1 MACNGLCKFRENIMK
16 IYLLPILIVSVLIGC
31 SGSDKHEVKE
41 YESIFNSCL
50 INRSIGVDMSIDSLK
65 TAVESFCKDL
75 AVNKLKDTNLRL
87 GKLENALVLSRETN
101 NELQE
106 DLEKAL
112 INQSTVSQDTYR
124 WRLVTSWPKNYP
136 GLGMAPERISDLVE
150 EMSNGQMKITVYGAG
165 EQVPAFGVFDA
176 VSSGSHQMGHSGGYF
191 WKGKVPAAQ
200 FFTSVPFG
208 LTADE
213 INAWVNR
220 GGGLELWREIYEPF
234 NIYPIPAGNTGTQM
248 FGWFNKEINS
258 LEDIK
263 GLKMRIPGIGGEVL
277 KEAGGI
283 PVTLPGGELFTALQT
298 GVIDATEWVGP
309 YNDLTFGFHQ
319 AAKYYYYPGWHE
331 PGPMLELL
339 INIDAWNSLP
349 KHLQV
354 IIETAAK
361 AVNQDMLDEYL
372 ARNNKALTELIEVH
386 GVELRKLPD
395 DVIEEFRLISEK
407 ILDDL
412 AKEDKVI
419 GRVYESYSEF
429 RKNVSAYHEISE
441 DAFIE
446 ARNK

>member
-1 MACNGLCKFRENIMK
+1 MVSNGLCKPREIVMRYL
-16 IYLLPILIVSVLIGC
+16 IYLSILIFVVSC
-31 SGSDKHEVKE
+31 SNASNNTEAIKSSKE
-41 YESIFNSCL
+41 EQYN
-50 INRSIGVDMSIDSLK
+50 
-65 TAVESFCKDL
+65 
-75 AVNKLKDTNLRL
+75 
-87 GKLENALVLSRETN
+87 
-101 NELQE
+101 
-106 DLEKAL
+106 
-112 INQSTVSQDTYR
+112 

-136 GLGMAPERISDLVE
+136 GLGMAPERIADLVE
-150 EMSNGQMKITVYGAG
+150 EMSDGQMVITVYGAE

-220 GGGLELWREIYEPF
+220 GGGLELWREIYAPF

-349 KHLQV
+349 NHLQV
-354 IIETAAK
+354 IIETATK

-372 ARNNKALTELIEVH
+372 AKNNQALTELIEVH

-395 DVIEEFRLISEK
+395 DVIEEFRKISNK
-407 ILDDL
+407 ILDEL
-412 AKEDKVI
+412 AKEDEVISKV
-419 GRVYESYSEF
+419 YDSYLKF
-429 RKNVSAYHEISE
+429 KNDVSAYHEISE
-441 DAFIE
+441 DAFVE
-446 ARNK
+446 SRNK

>member
-1 MACNGLCKFRENIMK
+1 MVSYGLRKPRKNLMRNLTYILT
-16 IYLLPILIVSVLIGC
+16 LLVLVGC
-31 SGSDKHEVKE
+31 SGE
-41 YESIFNSCL
+41 
-50 INRSIGVDMSIDSLK
+50 
-65 TAVESFCKDL
+65 
-75 AVNKLKDTNLRL
+75 
-87 GKLENALVLSRETN
+87 
-101 NELQE
+101 
-106 DLEKAL
+106 
-112 INQSTVSQDTYR
+112 QSTGLDEDVLKEKKYN

-136 GLGMAPERISDLVE
+136 GLGMAPERIADLVE
-150 EMSNGQMKITVYGAG
+150 EMSNGQMTITVYGAE

-213 INAWVNR
+213 INAWVYR
-220 GGGLELWREIYEPF
+220 GGGLELWREIYQPF

-258 LEDIK
+258 LADIK

-339 INIDAWNSLP
+339 INLDAWNSLP
-349 KHLQV
+349 KHLQI
-354 IIETAAK
+354 IIETASK

-372 ARNNKALTELIEVH
+372 ARNNQALTELVDVH
-386 GVELRKLPD
+386 GVELRRLPD
-395 DVIEEFRLISEK
+395 DVIEEFRLISNK

-412 AKEDKVI
+412 AKDDENIAK
-419 GRVYESYSEF
+419 VYESYKNFKKDVSE
-429 RKNVSAYHEISE
+429 YHKISE
-441 DAFIE
+441 DAFVE

>member
-1 MACNGLCKFRENIMK
+1 VVSYGLRKFRETMMK
-16 IYLLPILIVSVLIGC
+16 KILMFVLLIGLISGC
-31 SGSDKHEVKE
+31 SVEQESSNSADAE
-41 YESIFNSCL
+41 Y
-50 INRSIGVDMSIDSLK
+50 K
-65 TAVESFCKDL
+65 TYK
-75 AVNKLKDTNLRL
+75 
-87 GKLENALVLSRETN
+87 
-101 NELQE
+101 
-106 DLEKAL
+106 
-112 INQSTVSQDTYR
+112 

-136 GLGMAPERISDLVE
+136 GLGMAPEKIANLVE
-150 EMSNGQMKITVYGAG
+150 EMSNGQMQITVYGAG

-258 LEDIK
+258 LEDVK

-339 INIDAWNSLP
+339 INMDAWNSLP

-354 IIETAAK
+354 IIETATK
-361 AVNQDMLDEYL
+361 AVNQDTLDEYL
-372 ARNNKALTELIEVH
+372 ARNNQALTELVEVH

-395 DVIEEFRLISEK
+395 DVIEEFRAISNE
-407 ILDDL
+407 ILSDL
-412 AKEDKVI
+412 AEEDEVI
-419 GRVYESYSEF
+419 GKVYDSYIEF
-429 RKNVSAYHEISE
+429 KNNVTEYHKISE
-441 DAFIE
+441 DSFIE

>member
-1 MACNGLCKFRENIMK
+1 MVGDGIRKSGKIIMK
-16 IYLLPILIVSVLIGC
+16 KFILLPLIILIAGC
-31 SGSDKHEVKE
+31 SNDMDSTIETSTDIEE
-41 YESIFNSCL
+41 TFN
-50 INRSIGVDMSIDSLK
+50 
-65 TAVESFCKDL
+65 
-75 AVNKLKDTNLRL
+75 
-87 GKLENALVLSRETN
+87 
-101 NELQE
+101 
-106 DLEKAL
+106 
-112 INQSTVSQDTYR
+112 

-136 GLGMAPERISDLVE
+136 GLGMAPERIADLVE
-150 EMSNGQMKITVYGAG
+150 EMSDGQMKITVYGAE

-220 GGGLELWREIYEPF
+220 GGGLELWREIYAPF
-234 NIYPIPAGNTGTQM
+234 NIYPNPAGNTGTQM

-354 IIETAAK
+354 IIETASK

-372 ARNNKALTELIEVH
+372 AKNNQALTELVEVH
-386 GVELRKLPD
+386 GVELRRLPD
-395 DVIEEFRLISEK
+395 DVIEEFRKISNK

-412 AKEDKVI
+412 AKEDESIEKV
-419 GRVYESYSEF
+419 YDSYLKF
-429 RKNVSAYHEISE
+429 KNNVSAYHQISE

-446 ARNK
+446 SRNK

>member
-1 MACNGLCKFRENIMK
+1 MVGNGLCKFRKNIMK
-16 IYLLPILIVSVLIGC
+16 IFIHIFAILILVSC
-31 SGSDKHEVKE
+31 SNEQVTSIEQTIEKDKK
-41 YESIFNSCL
+41 YN
-50 INRSIGVDMSIDSLK
+50 
-65 TAVESFCKDL
+65 
-75 AVNKLKDTNLRL
+75 
-87 GKLENALVLSRETN
+87 
-101 NELQE
+101 
-106 DLEKAL
+106 
-112 INQSTVSQDTYR
+112 

-136 GLGMAPERISDLVE
+136 GLGMAPERIADLVE
-150 EMSNGQMKITVYGAG
+150 EMSDGQMKITVYGAE

-220 GGGLELWREIYEPF
+220 GGGLELWREIYAPF

-339 INIDAWNSLP
+339 VNKDAWDSLP

-354 IIETAAK
+354 IIETASK

-372 ARNNKALTELIEVH
+372 AKNNQALTELVEVH

-395 DVIEEFRLISEK
+395 DVIEEFRKISDR
-407 ILDDL
+407 ILNDL
-412 AKEDKVI
+412 AEEDETIAKV
-419 GRVYESYSEF
+419 YNSYTNF
-429 RKNVSAYHEISE
+429 KNDVSAYHEISE

>member
-1 MACNGLCKFRENIMK
+1 MVSYGLRKFRETMMK
-16 IYLLPILIVSVLIGC
+16 KILTFVLLIGLISGC
-31 SGSDKHEVKE
+31 SGEQESSNSADAE
-41 YESIFNSCL
+41 Y
-50 INRSIGVDMSIDSLK
+50 K
-65 TAVESFCKDL
+65 TYK
-75 AVNKLKDTNLRL
+75 
-87 GKLENALVLSRETN
+87 
-101 NELQE
+101 
-106 DLEKAL
+106 
-112 INQSTVSQDTYR
+112 

-136 GLGMAPERISDLVE
+136 GLGMAPEKIADLVE
-150 EMSNGQMKITVYGAG
+150 EMSNGQMQITVYGAG

-258 LEDIK
+258 LEDVK

-339 INIDAWNSLP
+339 INVDAWNSLP

-354 IIETAAK
+354 IIETATK
-361 AVNQDMLDEYL
+361 AVNQDTLDEYL
-372 ARNNKALTELIEVH
+372 ARNNQALTELVEVH

-395 DVIEEFRLISEK
+395 DVIEEFRAISNE
-407 ILDDL
+407 ILSDL
-412 AKEDKVI
+412 AEEDEVI
-419 GRVYESYSEF
+419 GKVYDSYIEF
-429 RKNVSAYHEISE
+429 KNNVTEYHKISE
-441 DAFIE
+441 DSFIE

>member
-1 MACNGLCKFRENIMK
+1 MK
-16 IYLLPILIVSVLIGC
+16 NLIYIPLLILIISC
-31 SGSDKHEVKE
+31 SSDIENNNTE
-41 YESIFNSCL
+41 T
-50 INRSIGVDMSIDSLK
+50 IDKNK
-65 TAVESFCKDL
+65 TY
-75 AVNKLKDTNLRL
+75 N
-87 GKLENALVLSRETN
+87 
-101 NELQE
+101 
-106 DLEKAL
+106 
-112 INQSTVSQDTYR
+112 

-136 GLGMAPERISDLVE
+136 GLGMAPEKIAELVE
-150 EMSNGQMKITVYGAG
+150 EMSDGQMKITVYGAE

-176 VSSGSHQMGHSGGYF
+176 VSTGSHQMGHSGGYF

-213 INAWVNR
+213 INAWVNK
-220 GGGLELWREIYEPF
+220 GGGLELWREIYAPF

-354 IIETAAK
+354 IIETASK

-372 ARNNKALTELIEVH
+372 AKNNQALTELVEVH

-395 DVIEEFRLISEK
+395 DVIEEFRTISNK

-412 AKEDKVI
+412 AKEDETIAKV
-419 GRVYESYSEF
+419 YDSYLDF
-429 RKNVSAYHEISE
+429 KNNVSAYHKISE
-441 DAFIE
+441 DAFVE
-446 ARNK
+446 SRNK

>member
-1 MACNGLCKFRENIMK
+1 MASYGLCKFRETMMK
-16 IYLLPILIVSVLIGC
+16 KILTFVLLIGLISGC
-31 SGSDKHEVKE
+31 SGEQESSNSTGAE
-41 YESIFNSCL
+41 Y
-50 INRSIGVDMSIDSLK
+50 K
-65 TAVESFCKDL
+65 TYK
-75 AVNKLKDTNLRL
+75 
-87 GKLENALVLSRETN
+87 
-101 NELQE
+101 
-106 DLEKAL
+106 
-112 INQSTVSQDTYR
+112 

-136 GLGMAPERISDLVE
+136 GLGMAPEKIANLVE
-150 EMSNGQMKITVYGAG
+150 EMSNGQMQITVYGAG

-258 LEDIK
+258 LEDVK

-339 INIDAWNSLP
+339 INMDAWNSLP

-354 IIETAAK
+354 IIETATK
-361 AVNQDMLDEYL
+361 AVNQDTLDEYL
-372 ARNNKALTELIEVH
+372 ARNNQALTELVEVH

-395 DVIEEFRLISEK
+395 DVIEEFRVISNE
-407 ILDDL
+407 ILSDL
-412 AKEDKVI
+412 AKKDEVI
-419 GRVYESYSEF
+419 GKVYDSYIEF
-429 RKNVSAYHEISE
+429 KNNVTEYHKISE
-441 DAFIE
+441 DSFIE

>member
-1 MACNGLCKFRENIMK
+1 MVGDGIRKSGKIIMK
-16 IYLLPILIVSVLIGC
+16 KFILLPLIILIAGC
-31 SGSDKHEVKE
+31 SNDMDSTIETSTDIEE
-41 YESIFNSCL
+41 TFN
-50 INRSIGVDMSIDSLK
+50 
-65 TAVESFCKDL
+65 
-75 AVNKLKDTNLRL
+75 
-87 GKLENALVLSRETN
+87 
-101 NELQE
+101 
-106 DLEKAL
+106 
-112 INQSTVSQDTYR
+112 

-136 GLGMAPERISDLVE
+136 GLGMAPERIADLVE
-150 EMSNGQMKITVYGAG
+150 EMSDGQMKITVYGAE

-220 GGGLELWREIYEPF
+220 GGGLELWREIYAPF

-339 INIDAWNSLP
+339 INMDAWNSLP

-354 IIETAAK
+354 IIETASK

-372 ARNNKALTELIEVH
+372 AKNNQALTELVELH
-386 GVELRKLPD
+386 GVELRRLPD
-395 DVIEEFRLISEK
+395 DVIEEFREISNS

-412 AKEDKVI
+412 AKEDETISKVY
-419 GRVYESYSEF
+419 RSYLDF
-429 RKNVSAYHEISE
+429 KNNVSAYHKISE
-441 DAFIE
+441 DAFVE
-446 ARNK
+446 SRNK

>member
-1 MACNGLCKFRENIMK
+1 MVSYGLCKFRETMMK
-16 IYLLPILIVSVLIGC
+16 KFFMFVFLIGIIVGC
-31 SGSDKHEVKE
+31 SGGQEASN
-41 YESIFNSCL
+41 SINA
-50 INRSIGVDMSIDSLK
+50 VDYK
-65 TAVESFCKDL
+65 TYK
-75 AVNKLKDTNLRL
+75 
-87 GKLENALVLSRETN
+87 
-101 NELQE
+101 
-106 DLEKAL
+106 
-112 INQSTVSQDTYR
+112 

-136 GLGMAPERISDLVE
+136 GLGMAPERIADLVE
-150 EMSNGQMKITVYGAG
+150 EMSDGQMQITVYGAG

-258 LEDIK
+258 LEDVK

-339 INIDAWNSLP
+339 INMDAWNSLP

-354 IIETAAK
+354 IIETATK
-361 AVNQDMLDEYL
+361 AVNQDTLDEYL
-372 ARNNKALTELIEVH
+372 ARNNQALTELIEVH

-395 DVIEEFRLISEK
+395 DVIEEFRVISNE
-407 ILDDL
+407 ILSDL
-412 AKEDKVI
+412 AKEDEVI
-419 GRVYESYSEF
+419 GKVYDSYIEF
-429 RKNVSAYHEISE
+429 KDNVTEYHKISE
-441 DAFIE
+441 DSFIE

>member
-1 MACNGLCKFRENIMK
+1 MKKF
-16 IYLLPILIVSVLIGC
+16 LILFIILGIT
-31 SGSDKHEVKE
+31 
-41 YESIFNSCL
+41 SCTNETL
-50 INRSIGVDMSIDSLK
+50 DSETVSIDKDK
-65 TAVESFCKDL
+65 TY
-75 AVNKLKDTNLRL
+75 N
-87 GKLENALVLSRETN
+87 
-101 NELQE
+101 
-106 DLEKAL
+106 
-112 INQSTVSQDTYR
+112 

-136 GLGMAPERISDLVE
+136 GLGMAPERIADLVE
-150 EMSNGQMKITVYGAG
+150 EMSDGQMTITVYGAE

-258 LEDIK
+258 LEDVK

-331 PGPMLELL
+331 PGPMLELI
-339 INIDAWNSLP
+339 INLDEWNSLP

-354 IIETAAK
+354 IIETATK

-372 ARNNKALTELIEVH
+372 AKNNQALTELVEVH
-386 GVELRKLPD
+386 GVELRRLPD
-395 DVIEEFRLISEK
+395 DVIEEFRMISDQ
-407 ILDDL
+407 ILEEL
-412 AKEDKVI
+412 AQEDETIAKVYNSYKSFKEDV
-419 GRVYESYSEF
+419 SE
-429 RKNVSAYHEISE
+429 YHKISE

>member
-1 MACNGLCKFRENIMK
+1 MVSYGICKFREIMMK
-16 IYLLPILIVSVLIGC
+16 KSLI
-31 SGSDKHEVKE
+31 
-41 YESIFNSCL
+41 
-50 INRSIGVDMSIDSLK
+50 
-65 TAVESFCKDL
+65 
-75 AVNKLKDTNLRL
+75 
-87 GKLENALVLSRETN
+87 LVLLTGLISSCTGG
-101 NELQE
+101 NEPITSSHTSEYQ
-106 DLEKAL
+106 
-112 INQSTVSQDTYR
+112 TYK

-136 GLGMAPERISDLVE
+136 GLGMAPERIADLVE
-150 EMSNGQMKITVYGAG
+150 EMSNGQMQITVYGAG

-258 LEDIK
+258 LNDIK

-354 IIETAAK
+354 IIETATK
-361 AVNQDMLDEYL
+361 AVNQDTLDEYL

-395 DVIEEFRLISEK
+395 DVIEEFRVISNE
-407 ILDDL
+407 ILSNL
-412 AKEDKVI
+412 AKEDEVI
-419 GRVYESYSEF
+419 GRVYDSYIEF
-429 RKNVSAYHEISE
+429 KNNVSEYHQISE

-446 ARNK
+446 ARNIK

>member
-1 MACNGLCKFRENIMK
+1 MVGHGLCKSTKNIMK
-16 IYLLPILIVSVLIGC
+16 VLIYVFTVLILVSC
-31 SGSDKHEVKE
+31 SNEQIITSEQD
-41 YESIFNSCL
+41 L
-50 INRSIGVDMSIDSLK
+50 
-65 TAVESFCKDL
+65 VEDQKY
-75 AVNKLKDTNLRL
+75 N
-87 GKLENALVLSRETN
+87 
-101 NELQE
+101 
-106 DLEKAL
+106 
-112 INQSTVSQDTYR
+112 

-136 GLGMAPERISDLVE
+136 GLGMAPERIADLVE
-150 EMSNGQMKITVYGAG
+150 EMSNGQMKITVYGAE

-220 GGGLELWREIYEPF
+220 GGGLELWREIYAPF

-339 INIDAWNSLP
+339 INKDAWDSLP

-354 IIETAAK
+354 IIETASK

-372 ARNNKALTELIEVH
+372 AKNNQARTELVETQ

-395 DVIEEFRLISEK
+395 DVIEEFRIISNR

-412 AKEDKVI
+412 ASKDEPIAKV
-419 GRVYESYSEF
+419 YTSYLKF
-429 RKNVSAYHEISE
+429 KNDVSAYHEISE
-441 DAFIE
+441 DAFVE
-446 ARNK
+446 SRNK

>member
-1 MACNGLCKFRENIMK
+1 MVSYGLRKFRETMMK
-16 IYLLPILIVSVLIGC
+16 KILTFVLLIGLISGC
-31 SGSDKHEVKE
+31 SGEQESSNSADAE
-41 YESIFNSCL
+41 Y
-50 INRSIGVDMSIDSLK
+50 K
-65 TAVESFCKDL
+65 TYK
-75 AVNKLKDTNLRL
+75 
-87 GKLENALVLSRETN
+87 
-101 NELQE
+101 
-106 DLEKAL
+106 
-112 INQSTVSQDTYR
+112 

-136 GLGMAPERISDLVE
+136 GLGMAPEKIADLVE
-150 EMSNGQMKITVYGAG
+150 EMSNGQMQITVYGAG

-258 LEDIK
+258 LEDVK

-339 INIDAWNSLP
+339 INMDAWNSLP

-354 IIETAAK
+354 IIETATK
-361 AVNQDMLDEYL
+361 AVNQDTLDEYL
-372 ARNNKALTELIEVH
+372 ARNNQALTELVEVH

-395 DVIEEFRLISEK
+395 DVIDEFRAISNE
-407 ILDDL
+407 ILSDL
-412 AKEDKVI
+412 AEEDEVIAKV
-419 GRVYESYSEF
+419 YDSYIEF
-429 RKNVSAYHEISE
+429 KNNVTEYHKISE
-441 DAFIE
+441 DSFIE

>member
-1 MACNGLCKFRENIMK
+1 MARYGLCKFREIMMK
-16 IYLLPILIVSVLIGC
+16 NSLIFILLIGLISAC
-31 SGSDKHEVKE
+31 NGGQ
-41 YESIFNSCL
+41 ES
-50 INRSIGVDMSIDSLK
+50 
-65 TAVESFCKDL
+65 
-75 AVNKLKDTNLRL
+75 TN
-87 GKLENALVLSRETN
+87 VTN
-101 NELQE
+101 NEE
-106 DLEKAL
+106 YK
-112 INQSTVSQDTYR
+112 IYK

-136 GLGMAPERISDLVE
+136 GLGMAPERIADLVE
-150 EMSNGQMKITVYGAG
+150 EMSNGQMQITVYGAG

-220 GGGLELWREIYEPF
+220 GGGLELWREIYKPF

-339 INIDAWNSLP
+339 INMDAWNSLP

-354 IIETAAK
+354 IIEIATK
-361 AVNQDMLDEYL
+361 AVNQDTLDEYL
-372 ARNNKALTELIEVH
+372 ARNNQALTELIEVH

-395 DVIEEFRLISEK
+395 DVIDEFRTISNK
-407 ILDDL
+407 ILSDL
-412 AKEDKVI
+412 AKEDEVI
-419 GRVYESYSEF
+419 ARVYESYISFKE
-429 RKNVSAYHEISE
+429 NVTEYHKISE

-446 ARNK
+446 ARSSK

>member
-1 MACNGLCKFRENIMK
+1 MKKFLTLFI
-16 IYLLPILIVSVLIGC
+16 ILGIT
-31 SGSDKHEVKE
+31 
-41 YESIFNSCL
+41 SCT
-50 INRSIGVDMSIDSLK
+50 NETTDSETVSIDKNK
-65 TAVESFCKDL
+65 TY
-75 AVNKLKDTNLRL
+75 N
-87 GKLENALVLSRETN
+87 
-101 NELQE
+101 
-106 DLEKAL
+106 
-112 INQSTVSQDTYR
+112 

-136 GLGMAPERISDLVE
+136 GLGMAPERIADLVE
-150 EMSNGQMKITVYGAG
+150 EMSDGQMTITVYGAE

-258 LEDIK
+258 LEDVK

-331 PGPMLELL
+331 PGPMLELI
-339 INIDAWNSLP
+339 INLDEWNSLP

-354 IIETAAK
+354 IIETATK

-372 ARNNKALTELIEVH
+372 AKNNQALTELVEVH
-386 GVELRKLPD
+386 GVELRRLPD
-395 DVIEEFRLISEK
+395 DVIEEFRTISDQ
-407 ILDDL
+407 ILEEL
-412 AKEDKVI
+412 AQEDETIAKV
-419 GRVYESYSEF
+419 YNSYKSFKQDVSE
-429 RKNVSAYHEISE
+429 YHKISE

>member
-1 MACNGLCKFRENIMK
+1 MVSYGLRKFRETMMK
-16 IYLLPILIVSVLIGC
+16 KILAFVLLIGLISGC
-31 SGSDKHEVKE
+31 SGEQESSNSADAE
-41 YESIFNSCL
+41 Y
-50 INRSIGVDMSIDSLK
+50 K
-65 TAVESFCKDL
+65 TYK
-75 AVNKLKDTNLRL
+75 
-87 GKLENALVLSRETN
+87 
-101 NELQE
+101 
-106 DLEKAL
+106 
-112 INQSTVSQDTYR
+112 

-136 GLGMAPERISDLVE
+136 GLGMAPEKIANLVE
-150 EMSNGQMKITVYGAG
+150 EMSNGQMQITVYGAG

-258 LEDIK
+258 LEDVK

-339 INIDAWNSLP
+339 INMDAWNSLP

-354 IIETAAK
+354 IIETATK
-361 AVNQDMLDEYL
+361 AVNQDTLDEYL
-372 ARNNKALTELIEVH
+372 ARNNQALTELVEVH

-395 DVIEEFRLISEK
+395 DVIEEFRAISNE
-407 ILDDL
+407 ILSDL
-412 AKEDKVI
+412 AEEDEVI
-419 GRVYESYSEF
+419 GKVYDSYIEF
-429 RKNVSAYHEISE
+429 KNNVTEYHKISE
-441 DAFIE
+441 DSFIE

>member
-1 MACNGLCKFRENIMK
+1 MASNGLCKPREIVMRYL
-16 IYLLPILIVSVLIGC
+16 IYLSILIFVVSC
-31 SGSDKHEVKE
+31 SNASSTSEVIKPSKE
-41 YESIFNSCL
+41 
-50 INRSIGVDMSIDSLK
+50 
-65 TAVESFCKDL
+65 
-75 AVNKLKDTNLRL
+75 
-87 GKLENALVLSRETN
+87 
-101 NELQE
+101 
-106 DLEKAL
+106 EKY
-112 INQSTVSQDTYR
+112 N

-136 GLGMAPERISDLVE
+136 GLGMAPERIADLVE
-150 EMSNGQMKITVYGAG
+150 EMSDGQMVITVYGAE

-220 GGGLELWREIYEPF
+220 GGGLELWREIYAPF

-349 KHLQV
+349 NHLQV
-354 IIETAAK
+354 IIETATK

-372 ARNNKALTELIEVH
+372 AKNNQALTELIEVH

-395 DVIEEFRLISEK
+395 DVIEEFRKISNK

-412 AKEDKVI
+412 AKEDEVISKV
-419 GRVYESYSEF
+419 YDSYLKF
-429 RKNVSAYHEISE
+429 KNDVSAYHEISE
-441 DAFIE
+441 DAFVE
-446 ARNK
+446 SRNK

>member
-1 MACNGLCKFRENIMK
+1 MVSYGLCKFRETMMK
-16 IYLLPILIVSVLIGC
+16 KILTFVLLIGLISGC
-31 SGSDKHEVKE
+31 SGEQESSNSADAE
-41 YESIFNSCL
+41 Y
-50 INRSIGVDMSIDSLK
+50 K
-65 TAVESFCKDL
+65 TYK
-75 AVNKLKDTNLRL
+75 
-87 GKLENALVLSRETN
+87 
-101 NELQE
+101 
-106 DLEKAL
+106 
-112 INQSTVSQDTYR
+112 

-136 GLGMAPERISDLVE
+136 GLGMAPEKIANLVE
-150 EMSNGQMKITVYGAG
+150 EMSNGQMQITVYGAG

-258 LEDIK
+258 LEDVK

-339 INIDAWNSLP
+339 INMDAWNSLP

-354 IIETAAK
+354 IIETATK
-361 AVNQDMLDEYL
+361 AVNQDTLDEYL
-372 ARNNKALTELIEVH
+372 ARNNQALTELVEVH

-395 DVIEEFRLISEK
+395 DVIEEFRAISNE
-407 ILDDL
+407 ILSDL
-412 AKEDKVI
+412 AEEDEVI
-419 GRVYESYSEF
+419 GKVYDSYIEF
-429 RKNVSAYHEISE
+429 KNNVTEYHKISE
-441 DAFIE
+441 DSFIE

>member
-1 MACNGLCKFRENIMK
+1 MVGHGLRKFRETMMK
-16 IYLLPILIVSVLIGC
+16 KFLTFVLLIGIITGC
-31 SGSDKHEVKE
+31 SSEQEPSNSADVE
-41 YESIFNSCL
+41 Y
-50 INRSIGVDMSIDSLK
+50 K
-65 TAVESFCKDL
+65 TYK
-75 AVNKLKDTNLRL
+75 
-87 GKLENALVLSRETN
+87 
-101 NELQE
+101 
-106 DLEKAL
+106 
-112 INQSTVSQDTYR
+112 

-136 GLGMAPERISDLVE
+136 GLGMAPEKIANLVE
-150 EMSNGQMKITVYGAG
+150 EMSNGQMQITVYGAG

-258 LEDIK
+258 LEDVK

-339 INIDAWNSLP
+339 INKDAWNSLP

-354 IIETAAK
+354 IIETATK
-361 AVNQDMLDEYL
+361 AVNQDTLDEYL
-372 ARNNKALTELIEVH
+372 ARNNQALTELVEVH

-395 DVIEEFRLISEK
+395 DVIEEFKAISNG
-407 ILDDL
+407 ILSDL
-412 AKEDKVI
+412 AEEDEIIGKV
-419 GRVYESYSEF
+419 YDSYIDF
-429 RKNVSAYHEISE
+429 KNNVTEYHQISE
-441 DAFIE
+441 DSFIE

>member
-1 MACNGLCKFRENIMK
+1 MVSYGLCKFRETMMK
-16 IYLLPILIVSVLIGC
+16 KILTFVLLIGLISSC
-31 SGSDKHEVKE
+31 SGEQESSNSADAE
-41 YESIFNSCL
+41 Y
-50 INRSIGVDMSIDSLK
+50 K
-65 TAVESFCKDL
+65 TYK
-75 AVNKLKDTNLRL
+75 
-87 GKLENALVLSRETN
+87 
-101 NELQE
+101 
-106 DLEKAL
+106 
-112 INQSTVSQDTYR
+112 

-136 GLGMAPERISDLVE
+136 GLGMAPEKIANLVE
-150 EMSNGQMKITVYGAG
+150 EMSNGQMQITVYGAG

-283 PVTLPGGELFTALQT
+283 PITLPGGELFTALQT

-339 INIDAWNSLP
+339 INMDAWNSLP

-354 IIETAAK
+354 IIETATK
-361 AVNQDMLDEYL
+361 AVNQDTLDEYL
-372 ARNNKALTELIEVH
+372 ARNNQALTELVEVH

-395 DVIEEFRLISEK
+395 DVIEEFRAISNE
-407 ILDDL
+407 ILSDL
-412 AKEDKVI
+412 AEEDEVI
-419 GRVYESYSEF
+419 GKVYDSYIEF
-429 RKNVSAYHEISE
+429 KNNVTEYHKISE
-441 DAFIE
+441 DSFIE

>member
-1 MACNGLCKFRENIMK
+1 MKKF
-16 IYLLPILIVSVLIGC
+16 LILFIILGIT
-31 SGSDKHEVKE
+31 
-41 YESIFNSCL
+41 SCT
-50 INRSIGVDMSIDSLK
+50 NETTDSETVSIDKDK
-65 TAVESFCKDL
+65 TY
-75 AVNKLKDTNLRL
+75 N
-87 GKLENALVLSRETN
+87 
-101 NELQE
+101 
-106 DLEKAL
+106 
-112 INQSTVSQDTYR
+112 

-136 GLGMAPERISDLVE
+136 GLGMAPERIADLVE
-150 EMSNGQMKITVYGAG
+150 EMSDGQMTITVYGAE

-258 LEDIK
+258 LEDVK

-331 PGPMLELL
+331 PGPMLELI
-339 INIDAWNSLP
+339 INLDEWNSLP

-372 ARNNKALTELIEVH
+372 AKNNQALTELVEVH
-386 GVELRKLPD
+386 GVELRRLPD
-395 DVIEEFRLISEK
+395 DVIEEFRTISDQ
-407 ILDDL
+407 ILEEL
-412 AKEDKVI
+412 AQEDESIAKV
-419 GRVYESYSEF
+419 YNSYKSFKQDVSE
-429 RKNVSAYHEISE
+429 YHKISE